1 MRSNQ
6 AIKRSLKEKILHI
19 KNIMPAMTN
28 VEISRIVK
36 CTKSTVSY
44 YLNMN
49 TNFIQKNKLCRK
61 TFKKLHRFCYNPGK
75 PKKEKNYNDSR
86 LLRKSFRSYLYGRN
100 RKHKYQEGL
109 MELKH
114 KTKIFDLLNK
124 IWPGMKQEKDVFQ
137 AVNQWTGEPLTYDNG
152 TPMLTPYTRCKLTN
166 EIISVKSGTCH
177 ADHIDGDRTNNSINN
192 FSAVIGWSNQ
202 MKGEASTYKEM
213 ADKMITILQNV
224 RKYDKEVDELIKTRM
239 EKND

>member
-1 MRSNQ
+1 
-6 AIKRSLKEKILHI
+6 
-19 KNIMPAMTN
+19 
-28 VEISRIVK
+28 
-36 CTKSTVSY
+36 
-44 YLNMN
+44 
-49 TNFIQKNKLCRK
+49 
-61 TFKKLHRFCYNPGK
+61 
-75 PKKEKNYNDSR
+75 
-86 LLRKSFRSYLYGRN
+86 
-100 RKHKYQEGL
+100 
-109 MELKH
+109 
-114 KTKIFDLLNK
+114 
-124 IWPGMKQEKDVFQ
+124 
-137 AVNQWTGEPLTYDNG
+137 
-152 TPMLTPYTRCKLTN
+152 MLTPYTRCKLTN